1 MNILVVVAVVA
12 VLGLLRFR
20 RTSLLM
26 WAGAWW
32 VGMYVLLRFGFSA
45 PIPSSVITLYMGIVS
60 LAIAAYV
67 TSTQENR
74 DEVSSTLIRF
84 MTEKRYT
91 PLLAAAVIGIPA
103 LAAANVYVKMNVP
116 LQPPLFSRTVHPA
129 SPAEIT
135 VHDKK
140 IDLNAAENP
149 FLSLE
154 RSNTEEFRKHVE
166 AGRKT
171 YYRNCVFCHGD
182 DLSGNGM
189 FVHGL
194 DPIPTNFTD
203 GSIAGLRDSFLL
215 LAHLQGRARAAR
227 GGRAVGLG
235 DARLGEVPVRRGD
248 VGGDPLPLRL
258 HRPEAARQGGRA
270 PMSARLISRGCA
282 RPADR
287 RGMPGLDAV
296 DAGAGARRRHR
307 GAARVGQAAVRKV
320 LRAVPRREGR
330 RRGRRDAAP
339 VPEAAQLHHRQVQ
352 GADDSQR
359 LAADASGPGQ
369 HHQARH
375 AVHVDAGLAQ
385 SRRPGR
391 GQPRL
396 LHHDVLARLHQRRAE
411 SASRS
416 RCRARRR
423 PARRRSPRARSCTK
437 RPAAPAVTAISVAA
451 TAPRRR
457 RSRTTSITRSVPPT

>member
-1 MNILVVVAVVA
+1 MNIPVVLAVVV
-12 VLGLLRFR
+12 VLGMLRFR

-154 RSNTEEFRKHVE
+154 RSNAAEFRKHVE

-215 LAHLQGRARAAR
+215 WRISKGGPGLPEEGGPWDSAMPAWEKSLSEEEMWQVILFLYDFTGQKPRAK
-227 GGRAVGLG
+227 
-235 DARLGEVPVRRGD
+235 
-248 VGGDPLPLRL
+248 
-258 HRPEAARQGGRA
+258 EAA
-270 PMSARLISRGCA
+270 
-282 RPADR
+282 
-287 RGMPGLDAV
+287 
-296 DAGAGARRRHR
+296 
-307 GAARVGQAAVRKV
+307 
-320 LRAVPRREGR
+320 
-330 RRGRRDAAP
+330 
-339 VPEAAQLHHRQVQ
+339 
-352 GADDSQR
+352 
-359 LAADASGPGQ
+359 
-369 HHQARH
+369 HQ
-375 AVHVDAGLAQ
+375 
-385 SRRPGR
+385 
-391 GQPRL
+391 
-396 LHHDVLARLHQRRAE
+396 
-411 SASRS
+411 
-416 RCRARRR
+416 
-423 PARRRSPRARSCTK
+423 
-437 RPAAPAVTAISVAA
+437 
-451 TAPRRR
+451 
-457 RSRTTSITRSVPPT
+457 